1 MPLATPACWPACA
14 LALALVSSLAVL
26 MGGAG
31 IARAAYSGSNGAI
44 AFETFNVR
52 DYGVVTASDAI
63 KAGSRTIALCRPA
76 GRSQP
81 CDFGRPSY
89 SPDGRMIVVTRGVPT
104 GDLADPGGFGQG

>member
-1 MPLATPACWPACA
+1 
-14 LALALVSSLAVL
+14 

-31 IARAAYSGSNGAI
+31 IARAAYPGSNGAI